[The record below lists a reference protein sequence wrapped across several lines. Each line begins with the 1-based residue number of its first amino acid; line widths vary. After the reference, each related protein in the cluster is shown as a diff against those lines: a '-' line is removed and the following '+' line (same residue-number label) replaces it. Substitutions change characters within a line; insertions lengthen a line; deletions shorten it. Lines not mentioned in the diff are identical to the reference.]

1 MENKLPSYIA
11 FAGSTR
17 IAAGS
22 LRQVALRVKQESDA
36 APQAR
41 ILVFNATSS
50 DLIDFDLRGTEDDV
64 LARLAL
70 IEKLEAP
77 PEAEPPGEPAPAG
90 PGRPKLGVVAREVTL
105 LPRHWDWLKSQ
116 PGGASVALRKLVEQA
131 KRASV
136 MVDRL
141 RRAQNAAFNFM
152 SALGGNLEN
161 FEEAT
166 RALFAADRARFE
178 ALVAPWPADIA
189 DHLRQLATLV
199 FQTAEA
205 TQSTESAPETRETPA
220 P

>member
-1 MENKLPSYIA
+1 MENKAPSYIA

-22 LRQVALRVKQESDA
+22 LRDVALRVKQESDA
-36 APQAR
+36 APLTR

-50 DLIDFDLRGTEDDV
+50 DLIDFDLRGTEEDV
-64 LARLAL
+64 LGRLAL
-70 IEKLEAP
+70 IEQLESP
-77 PEAEPPGEPAPAG
+77 PEAEPPPVEPSAPAG
-90 PGRPKLGVVAREVTL
+90 PGRPKLGVIAREVTL

-136 MVDRL
+136 MADRL
-141 RRAQNAAFNFM
+141 RQAQNAAFNFM
-152 SALGGNLEN
+152 SAMGGNLEN

-166 RALFAADRARFE
+166 RALFAADRVRFE
-178 ALVAPWPADIA
+178 ALIAPWPADIA
-189 DHLRQLATLV
+189 DHLRLLSALV

-205 TQSTESAPETRETPA
+205 AREAPMDPA
-220 P
+220 S